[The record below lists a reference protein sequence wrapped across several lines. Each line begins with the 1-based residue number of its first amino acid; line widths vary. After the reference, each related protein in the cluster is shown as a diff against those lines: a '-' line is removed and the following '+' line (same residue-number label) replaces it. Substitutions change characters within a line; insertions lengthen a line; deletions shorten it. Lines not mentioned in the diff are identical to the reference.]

1 MKTCDCYDIKIT
13 LQQIFLLEKRNKYFD
28 FFKCFH
34 LVMEVGASGWHG
46 PYAPRDAME
55 ERESG
60 IVSATIRFHFTEVL
74 TVKETENKK
83 RAATPNLV
91 QVRTGVAFF
100 SCALHILV
108 FCFYV

>member
-1 MKTCDCYDIKIT
+1 
-13 LQQIFLLEKRNKYFD
+13 
-28 FFKCFH
+28 
-34 LVMEVGASGWHG
+34 MEVGASGWHG

-91 QVRTGVAFF
+91 QVRTGVFLFLLYYGIFF
-100 SCALHILV
+100 CALHILCILLLYSA
-108 FCFYV
+108 FCSPIFQEIYTLCKKEPAAN